1 MSLRLD
7 ECRRGWRVVLSCLLL
22 LIFSCT
28 EQPQSKTATEEDSAK
43 SSVTASSP
51 PDSATSRATETAQA
65 RTSGRLQTG
74 PGNTVLIEPALV
86 DFGSLQPG
94 SINSAAFRITN
105 TATTP
110 VTIRKATPSCVC
122 TTLTD
127 LAGRQVAPGET
138 VVLEASLDAPKQA
151 GKKDAKVFVYMDGA
165 QRPAVVKMEGVVT
178 LPVQP
183 EPPYVDALKGKNAGS
198 IRLRSTDGRSFRV
211 ISSNGG
217 PPILVGGGDVAAPQ
231 HTVAW
236 SVAGMPAQSIPRW
249 WILTTDHPEQPLVS
263 VRVRNENTGSA
274 RDPNRV
280 GRRWIVLDD
289 FIELG
294 EVRVGDAR
302 EFTVQMDHY
311 NPQGRGAVDRP
322 QWSNDVKVSSADPR
336 VTVSL
341 GEISMVP
348 KGDLQQGSIHAV
360 VKVRFNGPPSELLFA
375 PLSMSTATGTQILE
389 LAARVVQ

>member
-1 MSLRLD
+1 MS
-7 ECRRGWRVVLSCLLL
+7 GLLL
-22 LIFSCT
+22 LAVSCT
-28 EQPQSKTATEEDSAK
+28 EQPQSETATKEASAA
-43 SSVTASSP
+43 SSVTASAP
-51 PDSATSRATETAQA
+51 APSATSDAVGSNQP

-74 PGNTVLIEPALV
+74 PGNTVLIDPALV

-94 SINSAAFRITN
+94 SINAAAFRISN
-105 TATTP
+105 TGTAP
-110 VTIRKATPSCVC
+110 ITIGKTTPSCVC

-138 VVLEASLDAPKQA
+138 VMLEASLDAPKQA
-151 GKKDAKVFVYMDGA
+151 GKKDAKVFVYIDGA
-165 QRPAVVKMEGVVT
+165 QRPAIVKMEGVVT

-183 EPPYVDALKGKNAGS
+183 EPPYADALKGKNAGS
-198 IRLRSTDGRSFRV
+198 IRLRSTDGRPFRV

-217 PPILVGGGDVAAPQ
+217 PPILVGGDGSAAQQ

-236 SVAGMPAQSIPRW
+236 SVAGMPGQSIPRW

-294 EVRVGDAR
+294 EVRVGEVR

-322 QWSNDVKVSSADPR
+322 QWSNDVRVSSADPR

-348 KGDLQQGSIHAV
+348 KGDLQQGSIRAV

-375 PLSMSTATGTQILE
+375 PFSLSTATGTQIVE
-389 LAARVVQ
+389 LAARVIQ